1 MERYVWLFPI
11 LFIFHDMEEIIGL
24 GIWLKKNQVILTEKY
39 PMIGKMYQN
48 YSTEGMAVAVLEEFL
63 VAVLFCLLG
72 IVSQNRAC
80 WLLWLGVFAA
90 YAFHLLIHIAQTV
103 ILRTYIPALL
113 TSLIAFPISVWIMIC
128 VESVLRYSIG
138 ELIIFGML
146 GLVIVGVNL
155 KAAHFLLHRFTIW
168 MKAVQM
174 NEKV

>member
-1 MERYVWLFPI
+1 MERYVWLFPV

-24 GIWLKKNQVILTEKY
+24 GIWLKKKQVILTEKY

-48 YSTEGMAVAVLEEFL
+48 YSTEGMAAAVLEEFL
-63 VAVLFCLLG
+63 VAVFFCLLG
-72 IVSQNRAC
+72 IVSQNRIC

-90 YAFHLLIHIAQTV
+90 YVFHLLIHIAQAV

-113 TSLIAFPISVWIMIC
+113 TSLIALPISVRIMID
-128 VESVLRYSIG
+128 VKEVLHYSIG
-138 ELIIFGML
+138 ELAVFGIL

-168 MKAVQM
+168 MKKKYM
-174 NEKV
+174 KP

>member
-11 LFIFHDMEEIIGL
+11 LFIFHDMEEIVGL
-24 GIWLKKNQVILTEKY
+24 GIWLKKNHVILTEKY

-72 IVSQNRAC
+72 VVSQNRVC

-90 YAFHLLIHIAQTV
+90 YAFHLLIHIVQAA

-113 TSLIAFPISVWIMIC
+113 TSLIALPISVRIMID
-128 VESVLRYSIG
+128 VKEVLHYSIG
-138 ELIIFGML
+138 ELAVFGIL

-155 KAAHFLLHRFTIW
+155 KVAHFLMHRFTIW
-168 MKAVQM
+168 MKKKYM
-174 NEKV
+174 KP

>member
-1 MERYVWLFPI
+1 MEEFIWLFPI
-11 LFIFHDMEEIIGL
+11 IFIFHDMEEIIGL
-24 GIWLKKNQVILTEKY
+24 GIWLKKNHVILTEKY

-72 IVSQNRAC
+72 VVSQNRVC

-90 YAFHLLIHIAQTV
+90 YAFHLFIHIVQAA

-113 TSLIAFPISVWIMIC
+113 TSLIALPISVRIMID
-128 VESVLRYSIG
+128 VKEVLHYSIG
-138 ELIIFGML
+138 ELAVFGIL

-155 KAAHFLLHRFTIW
+155 KVAHFLMHRFTIW
-168 MKAVQM
+168 MKKKYM
-174 NEKV
+174 KP

>member
-24 GIWLKKNQVILTEKY
+24 GIWLKKNHVILTEKY

-72 IVSQNRAC
+72 VVSQNRVC

-90 YAFHLLIHIAQTV
+90 YAFHLPIHIVQAA

-113 TSLIAFPISVWIMIC
+113 TSLIALPISVRIMID
-128 VESVLRYSIG
+128 VKEVLHYSIG
-138 ELIIFGML
+138 ELAVFGIL

-155 KAAHFLLHRFTIW
+155 KVAHFLMHRFTIW
-168 MKAVQM
+168 MKKKYM
-174 NEKV
+174 KP

>member
-24 GIWLKKNQVILTEKY
+24 GIWFKKNQVILTEKY

-48 YSTEGMAVAVLEEFL
+48 YSTEGMAAAVLEEFL
-63 VAVLFCLLG
+63 VAVFFCLLG
-72 IVSQNRAC
+72 VDTQNRVC

-90 YAFHLLIHIAQTV
+90 YAFHLFIHIVQAA

-113 TSLIAFPISVWIMIC
+113 TSLIALPISVRIMID
-128 VESVLRYSIG
+128 VKEVLHYSIG
-138 ELIIFGML
+138 ELAVFGIL

-155 KAAHFLLHRFTIW
+155 KVAHFLMHRFTIW

>member
-72 IVSQNRAC
+72 IVSQNRIC

-90 YAFHLLIHIAQTV
+90 YAFHLLIHIAQAV

-113 TSLIAFPISVWIMIC
+113 TSLIAFPISARIMID
-128 VESVLRYSIG
+128 VKEVLHYSIG
-138 ELIIFGML
+138 ELAVFGIL

-155 KAAHFLLHRFTIW
+155 KVAHFLMHRFTIW
-168 MKAVQM
+168 MKKKYM
-174 NEKV
+174 KP

>member
-48 YSTEGMAVAVLEEFL
+48 YSTEGMAAAVQEEFL

-72 IVSQNRAC
+72 IVSQNRIC

-90 YAFHLLIHIAQTV
+90 YAFHLLIHIAQAV

-113 TSLIAFPISVWIMIC
+113 TSLIAFPISARIMID
-128 VESVLRYSIG
+128 VKEVLHYSIG
-138 ELIIFGML
+138 ELAVFGIL

-155 KAAHFLLHRFTIW
+155 KVAHFLMHRFTIW
-168 MKAVQM
+168 MKKKYM
-174 NEKV
+174 KP

>member
-1 MERYVWLFPI
+1 MERYVWLFPV

-24 GIWLKKNQVILTEKY
+24 GIWLKKKQVILTEKY

-72 IVSQNRAC
+72 VVSQNRIC

-90 YAFHLLIHIAQTV
+90 YVFHLLIHIAQAV

-113 TSLIAFPISVWIMIC
+113 TSLIALPISVRIMID
-128 VESVLRYSIG
+128 VKEVLHYSIG
-138 ELIIFGML
+138 ELAVFGIL
-146 GLVIVGVNL
+146 GLAIVGVNL
-155 KAAHFLLHRFTIW
+155 KVAHFLMHRFTIW
-168 MKAVQM
+168 MKKKYM
-174 NEKV
+174 KP